1 MKANE
6 NLKFYDKVKDE
17 LIENSSR
24 MPIKNYDIKYLREDF
39 DRLVASFLKNECFEI
54 ARMNLIRI
62 ALIGL
67 RLQMQEGAEVDDILA
82 ELRGIYIIK
91 NKKYGDSFGRQ
102 YRKYGLLSSFIRLE
116 DKISRA
122 EQLILNGESPTRDES
137 LIDTLG
143 DMVNYCIMT
152 IVEIE
157 KNQEQ

>member
-67 RLQMQEGAEVDDILA
+67 RL
-82 ELRGIYIIK
+82 
-91 NKKYGDSFGRQ
+91 YGDSFGRQ